1 MNDIDQRCDAYLDWL
16 DAQRRD
22 RTPVLAQIAAMG
34 AATSGIMGVA
44 GAGTQAIAIVA
55 TAFGLAGTSYANWN
69 SRLLLDV
76 DHSTVQAVVYSR
88 QQQYRESIYNIAV
101 PNRASAIYFL
111 RQYLRLCMPITIETQ
126 INTTATLVAKNA
138 PEQVIKAPLVQAVAV
153 SNVVTEVRK
162 PLATPQ
168 HVGSEGPTIK
178 LTPFED
184 LAGDKIQQIQRAL
197 CVASPSNDL
206 GRLDS
211 PARIAMSEF
220 FQAAGFGPSQTIK
233 NAKMLNKLQDAVS
246 KVGARNAGGTCAK
259 AGFDGP
265 RAVGEA
271 VKRPLITQPE
281 TTNKLTAIEAGLTG
295 DKVQQIQRAL
305 CVASPSDD
313 LGALDSEARKNMSE
327 FFEAAGFEPSQTIKD
342 AKMINKLED
351 AITKVGARSVGG
363 TCAKA
368 GFDSPRAVGE
378 AVKKALN
385 NQ

>member
-1 MNDIDQRCDAYLDWL
+1 
-16 DAQRRD
+16 
-22 RTPVLAQIAAMG
+22 
-34 AATSGIMGVA
+34 MGVA

-88 QQQYRESIYNIAV
+88 QQQYRQSIYNISV
-101 PNRASAIYFL
+101 PNRASAIYLL

-138 PEQVIKAPLVQAVAV
+138 PESVVRAPLVQPVAV

-162 PLATPQ
+162 PLATP
-168 HVGSEGPTIK
+168 HVFVNPTPGVTT
-178 LTPFED
+178 LTPFETR
-184 LAGDKIQQIQRAL
+184 LTGDKIQQIQRAL

-220 FQAAGFGPSQTIK
+220 FEAAGFGPSQTIK
-233 NAKMLNKLQDAVS
+233 NAKMLNKLNDAVS
-246 KVGARNAGGTCAK
+246 KVGARNVGGTCAK

-271 VKRPLITQPE
+271 VKKPVNIEPE
-281 TTNKLTAIEAGLTG
+281 ATKLTPIEARLTG
-295 DKVQQIQRAL
+295 DKIQQIQRAL

-313 LGALDSEARKNMSE
+313 LGGLDSEARKNMSE

-342 AKMINKLED
+342 AKMLNKLND
-351 AITKVGARSVGG
+351 AVSKVGSRNVGG

-368 GFDSPRAVGE
+368 GFDGPRAVGE
-378 AVKKALN
+378 AVKKGFD
-385 NQ
+385 